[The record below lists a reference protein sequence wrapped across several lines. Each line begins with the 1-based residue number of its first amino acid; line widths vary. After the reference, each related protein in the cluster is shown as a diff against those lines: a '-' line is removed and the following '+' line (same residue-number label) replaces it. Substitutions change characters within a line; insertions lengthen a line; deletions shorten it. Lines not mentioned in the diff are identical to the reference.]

1 MSRRNRSSRRAAIS
15 RGERVRR
22 RAAASSMGSGWPSRR
37 RQISVTAGRVAA
49 SSAKPGRTA
58 AARSAKSCT
67 ASGSASA
74 STGCSTSPGTPS
86 GSRLVASTR
95 RRGHA
100 VSRVSASAA
109 TSATRCSQLSS
120 TRIVSRPSRAASSRV
135 SGSGTSVRPRCSS
148 GSPTAASTA
157 GGSCVAS
164 VSAASSA
171 TTALGAAAGVN
182 GAGTSRRRWRRGVRP
197 GAGRVVV
204 GCGRP
209 RGGGT
214 DLGHERGLPCQPGLA
229 RPAGAGERDEAR
241 GAQERADAL
250 DVGGAPHEARQ
261 PGGAG
266 GGERRAQHRHPGFG
280 QLEPGVDAQLVGQ
293 QRDRAVEGGER
304 IGLAAR
310 GVQRPAQQRRRGLA
324 QRRGGELG
332 GERVDV
338 GREAQPQRQPGA
350 LVDGVGAAPVEPGRR
365 RAREGQLDDVGQRG
379 PAPERQRVAEEAVRL
394 RRARRT
400 RLGDQR
406 VERHRVD
413 RAGLDRQPVAARAR

>member
-1 MSRRNRSSRRAAIS
+1 
-15 RGERVRR
+15 
-22 RAAASSMGSGWPSRR
+22 
-37 RQISVTAGRVAA
+37 
-49 SSAKPGRTA
+49 
-58 AARSAKSCT
+58 
-67 ASGSASA
+67 
-74 STGCSTSPGTPS
+74 
-86 GSRLVASTR
+86 
-95 RRGHA
+95 
-100 VSRVSASAA
+100 
-109 TSATRCSQLSS
+109 
-120 TRIVSRPSRAASSRV
+120 
-135 SGSGTSVRPRCSS
+135 
-148 GSPTAASTA
+148 
-157 GGSCVAS
+157 
-164 VSAASSA
+164 
-171 TTALGAAAGVN
+171 
-182 GAGTSRRRWRRGVRP
+182 
-197 GAGRVVV
+197 VV

-214 DLGHERGLPCQPGLA
+214 DLGHERGLPGQPGLA

-280 QLEPGVDAQLVGQ
+280 QLGAGVDAQLLGQ

-310 GVQRPAQQRRRGLA
+310 GVQRTAEQRRRGLA

-394 RRARRT
+394 RRARRP

-413 RAGLDRQPVAARAR
+413 RAGLDRQPVAAGLGDHQLAQRPAQPRDQRLQGVGRVLRWGLPQPVDERSGADRPPGVEREPGQQPAQAHAGQAVRPVDGAQHADPHGHQCAGTGHALSRWNVRTPQATVSAATPTATASPSPTVPLTTAPWNAARSASTT